1 MTMAPT
7 LEGGLRIDAD
17 SLTDWMILE
26 LICADA
32 TRLPGPPL
40 YDQISSRMEQN
51 DDWKEF
57 VVPDIVTQF
66 EEQITYVSRAISSAP
81 RDEEHAGSV
90 FISKEDAMT
99 WYGTVNQARLSLE
112 KQHNLST
119 HEDLDTEEDLEKLEP
134 ELRAAVIRNHFYTS
148 IQTLLLEFVL

>member
-1 MTMAPT
+1 MAPT

>member
-1 MTMAPT
+1 MAPT
-7 LEGGLRIDAD
+7 LDGGLRIDAD

-32 TRLPGPPL
+32 TSLPGPPL
-40 YDQISSRMEQN
+40 YDQISSRMVQN

-66 EEQITYVSRAISSAP
+66 NDQITFVSRAISSAP
-81 RDEEHAGSV
+81 RDEEHAGSI
-90 FISKEDAMT
+90 FINKQNANT

-112 KQHNLST
+112 RQHQLSKV
-119 HEDLDTEEDLEKLEP
+119 EEILTEEDLE
-134 ELRAAVIRNHFYTS
+134 ELDEDVRAAVIRNHFYTS
-148 IQTLLLEFVL
+148 IQSLLLEFVL

>member
-1 MTMAPT
+1 MAPT

-32 TRLPGPPL
+32 TSLPGPPL

-51 DDWKEF
+51 EDWKEF

-66 EEQITYVSRAISSAP
+66 DEQVTFVSRAISAAP
-81 RDEEHAGSV
+81 RDEDHAGSI
-90 FISKEDAMT
+90 FITKENAMT

-112 KQHNLST
+112 KQHNLSKV
-119 HEDLDTEEDLEKLEP
+119 EEIITEEDLE
-134 ELRAAVIRNHFYTS
+134 ELDSEVRAAVIRNHFYTS
-148 IQTLLLEFVL
+148 IQSLLLEFVM

>member
-1 MTMAPT
+1 MAPT
-7 LEGGLRIDAD
+7 LDGGLRIDAD

-32 TRLPGPPL
+32 TNLPGPPL
-40 YDQISSRMEQN
+40 YDQISSRMVQN

-66 EEQITYVSRAISSAP
+66 NDQITFVSRAISAAP
-81 RDEEHAGSV
+81 RDEDHAGSI

-112 KQHNLST
+112 HQHDLSKVDDIT
-119 HEDLDTEEDLEKLEP
+119 TEEDLDDLDSDV
-134 ELRAAVIRNHFYTS
+134 RAAVIRNHFYTS
-148 IQTLLLEFVL
+148 IQTLLLEFVI

>member
-1 MTMAPT
+1 MAPT

-32 TRLPGPPL
+32 TSLPGPPL

-51 DDWKEF
+51 EDWKEF

-66 EEQITYVSRAISSAP
+66 NDQVTFVSRAISAAP
-81 RDEEHAGSV
+81 RDEGHAGSI
-90 FISKEDAMT
+90 FITKEDAMI

-112 KQHNLST
+112 KQYGLSKIEDIPNP
-119 HEDLDTEEDLEKLEP
+119 EDLDELESDV
-134 ELRAAVIRNHFYTS
+134 RAAVLRNHFYTS
-148 IQTLLLEFVL
+148 IQSLLLDFVV

>member
-1 MTMAPT
+1 MAPT

-32 TRLPGPPL
+32 SSLPGPPL
-40 YDQISSRMEQN
+40 YDQISSKMVQN

-66 EEQITYVSRAISSAP
+66 DEQISYVSRAISSAP
-81 RDEEHAGSV
+81 RDEEHAGSI
-90 FISKEDAMT
+90 FITKKDAMT
-99 WYGTVNQARLSLE
+99 WYGAVNQARLSLE
-112 KQHNLST
+112 KQHSLSKLEDIIT
-119 HEDLDTEEDLEKLEP
+119 KEDLQDLDP
-134 ELRAAVIRNHFYTS
+134 EVRAAVVRNHFYTS
-148 IQTLLLEFVL
+148 IQSLLLDFVM

>member
-17 SLTDWMILE
+17 SLSDWMILE

-32 TRLPGPPL
+32 TNLPGPPL
-40 YDQISSRMEQN
+40 YDHISSRMEQN

-66 EEQITYVSRAISSAP
+66 DEQVTFVSRAISSAA
-81 RDEEHAGSV
+81 RDEDHAGSV
-90 FISKEDAMT
+90 FITKEDAMT

-112 KQHNLST
+112 KQYDLSKID
-119 HEDLDTEEDLEKLEP
+119 EIENEKDLDALDNDT
-134 ELRAAVIRNHFYTS
+134 RAAVIRNHFYTS
-148 IQTLLLEFVL
+148 IQSLLLEFVM

>member
-17 SLTDWMILE
+17 SLSDWMILE

-32 TRLPGPPL
+32 TNLPGPPL
-40 YDQISSRMEQN
+40 YDHISSRMEQN

-66 EEQITYVSRAISSAP
+66 DEQVTFVSR
-81 RDEEHAGSV
+81 
-90 FISKEDAMT
+90 
-99 WYGTVNQARLSLE
+99 E
-112 KQHNLST
+112 KQYDLSKID
-119 HEDLDTEEDLEKLEP
+119 EIENEKDLDALDNDT
-134 ELRAAVIRNHFYTS
+134 RAAVIRNHFYTS
-148 IQTLLLEFVL
+148 IQSLLLEFVM